1 MDTMPITSAAP
12 QTERETWQ
20 KNRTEIDK
28 QWEAAL
34 QSEISEMVPAKLPI
48 STPPI
53 RYAA

>member
-1 MDTMPITSAAP
+1 MDTLPITSAAP
-12 QTERETWQ
+12 QVERETWQ

-34 QSEISEMVPAKLPI
+34 QNEISTMVPAKLPI
-48 STPPI
+48 STPPV